1 MSHQEALEAINN
13 FLEWQKDAFAVTKN
27 SYKMKDI
34 QIISFIY
41 TAKDNQVTISGLAK
55 HFDISIAAASQFM
68 NEYDEK
74 GWIQR
79 IRYEKDHRVV
89 YVRLTNKVLE
99 EIQACKKWCQTEI
112 EDVFDSFDE
121 REISAFSHI
130 LNALNKRIEYDMNN
144 K

>member
-1 MSHQEALEAINN
+1 MSHQDALEAIND

-41 TAKDNQVTISGLAK
+41 TAKDKKVTISDLAK
-55 HFDISIAAASQFM
+55 HFEISIAAASQFM
-68 NEYDEK
+68 NEYEER

-79 IRYEKDHRVV
+79 IRFEKDHRVV
-89 YVRLTNKVLE
+89 YVQLTNKVLE
-99 EIQACKKWCQTEI
+99 QIQACKKWAQTEV
-112 EDVFDSFDE
+112 EDVFDLFDAN
-121 REISAFSHI
+121 EIMAFSRI
-130 LNALNKRIEYDMNN
+130 LNALNKKIEYEMNN